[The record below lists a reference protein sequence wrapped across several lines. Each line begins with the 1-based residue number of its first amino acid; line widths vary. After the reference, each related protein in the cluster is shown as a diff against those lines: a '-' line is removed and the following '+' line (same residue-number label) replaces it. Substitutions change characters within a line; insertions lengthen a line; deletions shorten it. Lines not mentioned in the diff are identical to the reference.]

1 MLSNT
6 LYARTSIY
14 QAHRVDSKRP
24 LTTAGNGSNR
34 ASSLALA
41 LHGRNE
47 LPFQCRDRTGEKQ
60 AAMAEEDILLGGGL
74 RIVGGRENL
83 HGGWMGEFRE
93 QLIAKSEVLAHP
105 DLFG

>member
-1 MLSNT
+1 MRLGERYPTGKSPLATGWSRSN
-6 LYARTSIY
+6 
-14 QAHRVDSKRP
+14 
-24 LTTAGNGSNR
+24 G

-47 LPFQCRDRTGEKQ
+47 LPFQRRERTGEKQ

-93 QLIAKSEVLAHP
+93 QLIARADFCSL
-105 DLFG
+105 G